1 MDIMD
6 NVIILEHPLVQHKIS
21 LMRDINTGAK
31 EFRELVSETAMLM
44 CYEAT
49 RDLPLK
55 TVEVQTPLA
64 IAKTKVISGR
74 KLAFVPILR
83 AGLGMVEGAVKLVP
97 AAKIGHIGIFRDPET
112 KNAVDYYCKL
122 PFDIAER
129 DVIVTDVMLATGG
142 TAVKTVEILKKA
154 GVKNVKVMCIIA
166 CPEGIEAVHK
176 VYPDV
181 EIYCGAVD
189 EGLDDKLYIVPG
201 MGDAGDRIFGTK

>member
-1 MDIMD
+1 ME
-6 NVIILEHPLVQHKIS
+6 NVTIIDHPLVQHKIS
-21 LMRDINTGAK
+21 LLRDVNTGAK

-49 RDLPLK
+49 RDLPMK

-83 AGLGMVEGAVKLVP
+83 AGLGMVDGAVKLVP
-97 AAKIGHIGIFRDPET
+97 AAKIGHIGLFRDPDT
-112 KNAVDYYCKL
+112 KDTVQYYCKL

-142 TAVKTVEILKKA
+142 TAIKTIEILKNA
-154 GVKNVKVMCIIA
+154 GAKSIRIMCIIT

-176 VYPDV
+176 AYPEV

-189 EGLDDKLYIVPG
+189 EKLDEKLYIVPG
-201 MGDAGDRIFGTK
+201 MGDASDRIFGTK

>member
-1 MDIMD
+1 ME
-6 NVIILEHPLVQHKIS
+6 NVIIIEHPLVQHKIS
-21 LMRDINTGAK
+21 LLRDINTGSK

-55 TVEVQTPLA
+55 TVEVQTPVA
-64 IAKTKVISGR
+64 IAKTKVITGR

-83 AGLGMVEGAVKLVP
+83 AGLGMVDGAVKLVP
-97 AAKIGHIGIFRDPET
+97 AAKIGHVGIFRDPET

-129 DVIVTDVMLATGG
+129 EVIITDIMLATGS
-142 TAVKTVEILKKA
+142 TMTKTVEI
-154 GVKNVKVMCIIA
+154 VKNAGAKNIKIMCIVA
-166 CPEGIEAVHK
+166 CPDGIEAVHK
-176 VYPDV
+176 AYPEV
-181 EIYCGAVD
+181 EIYCGAID
-189 EGLDDKLYIVPG
+189 EGLDDRLYIVPG

>member
-1 MDIMD
+1 MN
-6 NVIILEHPLVQHKIS
+6 NVTIIEHPLVQHKIT
-21 LMRDINTGAK
+21 LLRDINTGSK

-55 TVEVQTPLA
+55 TVEVQTPLG

-74 KLAFVPILR
+74 KLAFVPVLR
-83 AGLGMVEGAVKLVP
+83 AGLSMVDGAVKLVP
-97 AAKIGHIGIFRDPET
+97 AAKIGHVGIFRDPET
-112 KNAVDYYCKL
+112 KNAVQYYCKL

-142 TAVKTVEILKKA
+142 TAAKTVEIIKNA
-154 GVKNVKVMCIIA
+154 GAKSVKIMCILA
-166 CPEGIEAVHK
+166 CPEGIEAVHRA
-176 VYPDV
+176 YPDV

-189 EGLDDKLYIVPG
+189 EQLDENLYIVPG
-201 MGDAGDRIFGTK
+201 LGDAGDRIFGTK

>member
-1 MDIMD
+1 MD
-6 NVIILEHPLVQHKIS
+6 NVIIIEHPLVQHKIS
-21 LMRDINTGAK
+21 LLRDINTGSK

-55 TVEVQTPLA
+55 TVEVQTPVA
-64 IAKTKVISGR
+64 IAKTKVITGR

-83 AGLGMVEGAVKLVP
+83 AGLGMVDGAVKLVP
-97 AAKIGHIGIFRDPET
+97 AAKIGHVGIFRDPET

-129 DVIVTDVMLATGG
+129 EVIITDIMLATGS
-142 TAVKTVEILKKA
+142 TMTKTVEI
-154 GVKNVKVMCIIA
+154 VKNAGAKNIKIMCIVA
-166 CPEGIEAVHK
+166 CPEGIENVHK
-176 VYPDV
+176 AYPDV
-181 EIYCGAVD
+181 EIYCGAID
-189 EGLDDKLYIVPG
+189 EKLDDRLYIVPG

>member
-1 MDIMD
+1 MENMN

-112 KNAVDYYCKL
+112 KNPVDYYCKL

-142 TAVKTVEILKKA
+142 TVVKTLEILKKA
-154 GVKNVKVMCIIA
+154 GVKNIKVMCIIA
-166 CPEGIEAVHK
+166 CPEGISAVHG

-189 EGLDDKLYIVPG
+189 EGLDEKLYIVPG

>member
-1 MDIMD
+1 MD

-142 TAVKTVEILKKA
+142 TVVKTVEILKKA

-166 CPEGIEAVHK
+166 CPDGIEAVHK
-176 VYPDV
+176 VYPEV

-189 EGLDDKLYIVPG
+189 DGLDEKLYIVPG